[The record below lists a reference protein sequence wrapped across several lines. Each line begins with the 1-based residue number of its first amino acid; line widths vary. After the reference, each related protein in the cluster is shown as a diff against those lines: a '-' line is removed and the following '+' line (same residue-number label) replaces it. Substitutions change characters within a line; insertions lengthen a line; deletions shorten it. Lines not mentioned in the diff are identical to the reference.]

1 MLKLAPCFSF
11 LFFLDKSILTSIP
24 YITKDVQVV
33 RDKEAEQSAF
43 IYWSRSANQ
52 NNVDSRV
59 KMGDYYFKGIGTNV
73 DYEKAAA
80 CYRIAA
86 ELQLSPLAMWNLG
99 WLYENGIGVSK
110 DFHLAKRAYDSALN
124 TDQDAYL
131 PVKLSLIKMYLKY
144 YWEWL
149 SGGEVGG
156 GLYRD
161 DDKSDNGFT
170 DSIMQ
175 RKKKNNVDNDKN
187 SWNDMDE
194 EMKRQYKMRKQKE
207 REESDFFDG
216 DSANIDNQFDE
227 DSYSEQDELVESLLI
242 LALCIVVGWLVYV
255 RQFRFGPQQ
264 QRQANEV
271 PENNLPPQ

>member
-1 MLKLAPCFSF
+1 
-11 LFFLDKSILTSIP
+11 
-24 YITKDVQVV
+24 
-33 RDKEAEQSAF
+33 
-43 IYWSRSANQ
+43 
-52 NNVDSRV
+52 
-59 KMGDYYFKGIGTNV
+59 MGDYYFKGIGTNV

>member
-1 MLKLAPCFSF
+1 
-11 LFFLDKSILTSIP
+11 
-24 YITKDVQVV
+24 
-33 RDKEAEQSAF
+33 
-43 IYWSRSANQ
+43 
-52 NNVDSRV
+52 
-59 KMGDYYFKGIGTNV
+59 
-73 DYEKAAA
+73 
-80 CYRIAA
+80 
-86 ELQLSPLAMWNLG
+86 
-99 WLYENGIGVSK
+99 
-110 DFHLAKRAYDSALN
+110 
-124 TDQDAYL
+124 
-131 PVKLSLIKMYLKY
+131 
-144 YWEWL
+144 
-149 SGGEVGG
+149 
-156 GLYRD
+156 
-161 DDKSDNGFT
+161 
-170 DSIMQ
+170 MQ